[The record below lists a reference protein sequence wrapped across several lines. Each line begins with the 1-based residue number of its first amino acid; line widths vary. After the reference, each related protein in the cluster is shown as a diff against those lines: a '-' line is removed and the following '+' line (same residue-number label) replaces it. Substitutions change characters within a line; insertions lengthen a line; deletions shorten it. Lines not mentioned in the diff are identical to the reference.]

1 MNFKVI
7 ITTIFLSFIMVA
19 CFSTQKLNVMVYDE
33 NAAQDILIGE
43 CTRMGLTSNAT
54 FKEWFNTE
62 YNNYIPE
69 FNDEEALIE
78 NLSDVKITVVMATWC
93 SDSRREVPR
102 FYKILDNLNY
112 DVNKNLRLIN
122 VNRQKTTDKL
132 DITNLKIELVPTI
145 IFYRNGVELGRITE
159 TPVQSLE
166 KDMEVIVLQ

>member
-19 CFSTQKLNVMVYDE
+19 CFSTQKLNVMVYDK

-43 CTRMGLTSNAT
+43 CTRMGLTTNAT

-69 FNDEEALIE
+69 FSDEDALIE

-93 SDSRREVPR
+93 GDSRREVPR

-112 DVNKNLRLIN
+112 DSNKNLRLIN

>member
-19 CFSTQKLNVMVYDE
+19 CFSTKILNVMVYDE

-69 FNDEEALIE
+69 FNDEEAQIE

-93 SDSRREVPR
+93 GDSRREVPR

-112 DVNKNLRLIN
+112 DSNKNLRLIN

-132 DITNLKIELVPTI
+132 DITNLKIERVPTI